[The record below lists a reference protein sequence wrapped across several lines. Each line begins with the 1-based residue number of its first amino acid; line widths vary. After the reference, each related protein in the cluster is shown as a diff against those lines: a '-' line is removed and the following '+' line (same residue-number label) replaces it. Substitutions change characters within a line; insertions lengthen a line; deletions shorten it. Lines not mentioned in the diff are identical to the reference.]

1 MICYD
6 NEKFVHKSKQ
16 LGDVNMRKKR
26 LIICL
31 AFLVICMG
39 IAVCYLVPRLMWE
52 KPEELLKKYIGYIET
67 GEYEKMYELVAAE
80 ESGNITEEAFIE
92 RNSRIYE
99 GIEAQNV
106 RVEIL
111 GTADSGKTVSY
122 QCSMDTLAG
131 EISFENSARFV
142 KGKRSYELLWDDTLI
157 FPSLGASDVVRVST
171 KAAKRGR
178 ILDRNGNVLAGEGV
192 ATSVG
197 IVPGKMK
204 DQYETVRRL
213 AEMLD
218 MDEKSIETKLEAK
231 WVKDD
236 SFVPVKTI
244 SKAHVPDVSDMLLGE
259 AFLHENELEEELL
272 DIPGV
277 MLTDTSVR
285 AYPLG
290 EAAAHLIG
298 YVQNVT
304 AEDLEEHK
312 GEGYRADSVIGRSGM
327 EGLYEKELKGQDGC
341 RIYIEN
347 ANGDTKSI
355 LADIAVQD
363 GVDVRLTID
372 SWMQRALY
380 EQFQE
385 DKSCSVAMNPYTGEV
400 LALVSTPS
408 YDSSLFVLGMSDSQW
423 ESLNNDEDRPLYN
436 RFRQI
441 WCPGSSFKPIIAAI
455 GLESG
460 AIDPAQDYGYEGLSW
475 QKDSSWG
482 AYYVT
487 TLHDYSPAVLENA
500 MMYSDNIYFAKA
512 AMRIGSERLCDSLK
526 NMGFG
531 ETLPFEILMEKSQYS
546 NTESIESEIQLADS
560 GYGQGQILINPVHL
574 AALYTAF
581 SNEGNVIRPRL
592 LYQEQIQPSTWISSA
607 FSSETVAEVLKGMEM
622 VVNNPEGTGYGAHLD
637 SVSLAGKTGTAEIKA
652 SQEDTDGTEL
662 GWFAVFTTDKSSET
676 PLLLL
681 SMTEDVK
688 ERGGSGYVVE
698 KDRAVLEAYL
708 K

>member
-1 MICYD
+1 
-6 NEKFVHKSKQ
+6 
-16 LGDVNMRKKR
+16 MRKNRKKNR
-26 LIICL
+26 KNKGMIVCLVFLLISIGMTG
-31 AFLVICMG
+31 F
-39 IAVCYLVPRLMWE
+39 YLVPRLMWE
-52 KPEELLKKYIGYIET
+52 KPEELLKKYMAYIET
-67 GEYEKMYELVAAE
+67 GEYGKMYGLVAAE
-80 ESGNITEEAFIE
+80 KSGNIAQEAFTE
-92 RNSRIYE
+92 RNSKIYE
-99 GIEAQNV
+99 GIEAQDI
-106 RVEIL
+106 RVEIR
-111 GTADSGKTVSY
+111 GTDDGGKTVYY
-122 QCSMDTLAG
+122 QLSMDTLAG
-131 EISFENSARFV
+131 EISFDNSARFI
-142 KGKRSYELLWDDTLI
+142 KGKNGFKLLWDDTLI
-157 FPSLGASDVVRVST
+157 FPDLGPSDSVRVSVKT
-171 KAAKRGR
+171 AKRGR

-204 DQYETVRRL
+204 DQNETVRRL
-213 AEMLD
+213 AELLD
-218 MDEKSIETKLEAK
+218 MDRKSIETKLEAK
-231 WVKDD
+231 WIKED

-259 AFLHENELEEELL
+259 AFLHESELEEALL

-285 AYPLG
+285 SYPLG
-290 EAAAHLIG
+290 EAAAHFIG

-304 AEDLEEHK
+304 AEDLEEHA

-327 EGLYEKELKGQDGC
+327 EGLYEKELKGEDGC

-355 LADIAVQD
+355 LADISVRD
-363 GVDVRLTID
+363 GADVRLTID

-380 EQFQE
+380 EQFKE
-385 DKSCSVAMNPYTGEV
+385 DRSCSVAMNPYTGEV

-408 YDSSLFVLGMSDSQW
+408 YDSSLFVLGMSESQW
-423 ESLNNDEDRPLYN
+423 ENMNNDADRPLYN
-436 RFRQI
+436 RFCQK

-455 GLESG
+455 GLECG
-460 AIDPAQDYGYEGLSW
+460 AIDPAQDYGYEGLRW

-482 AYYVT
+482 EYYVT
-487 TLHDYSPAVLENA
+487 TLHDYSPGVLANA

-512 AMRIGSERLCDSLK
+512 AVRIGSERLGDSLK
-526 NMGFG
+526 NLGFG
-531 ETLPFEILMEKSQYS
+531 EALPFEIAVERSQYS
-546 NTESIESEIQLADS
+546 NTDCIESEIQLADS

-581 SNEGNVIRPRL
+581 CNEGNVICPQL
-592 LYQEQIQPSTWISSA
+592 LYQEQSQPTTWIAQA
-607 FSSETVAEVLKGMEM
+607 FSSGTVEEIRKGMEM
-622 VVNNPEGTGYGAHLD
+622 VVNNAEGTGYGAHLD

-652 SQEDTDGTEL
+652 SQEDTEGTEL
-662 GWFAVFTTDKSSET
+662 GWFAVFITDKSSAS

-681 SMTEDVK
+681 SMAENVK

-698 KDRAVLEAYL
+698 KDRTVLEAYL